1 MSLPEHGE
9 MFLRQSK
16 ALKNSF
22 TLLDGVYLRKFSFV
36 EGRMIQIVSLTW
48 EIFSKRRLMKRGLG
62 F

>member
-9 MFLRQSK
+9 MFLRQLK

-22 TLLDGVYLRKFSFV
+22 TSLDGVYLLKFSFA
-36 EGRMIQIVSLTW
+36 EEKMIQTVSLTW